1 MKKFLRIAGSHA
13 GRASLLAA
21 VLAVAAC
28 AVTPETR
35 QSLAGYVQA
44 MDQVEASANVFLDGF
59 STELKA
65 QEAAASGASA
75 GAGAPAAPEY
85 PAAFVP
91 QGDPDAPITTP
102 DKAVARTRLA
112 LVVVREYNQALV
124 ALAEGQSEA
133 EVRARVVA
141 FGGAL
146 GSFASLVGTTIPGL
160 GAVTAL
166 GPQIVKLAQDAA
178 NREQLVRAVEAGR
191 KPVAEI
197 LLDLEAQTSAMYRVS
212 VVATRQAQ
220 TAAQN
225 DIRRSAAALAAMIA
239 RQGAPLDAEVARKAA
254 VLQVTLA
261 DIGQRTQTL
270 PAMPIPFAFGAGRP
284 PMDAAAVAEAA
295 VFVQALRASAQ
306 QYAALVERQNAYYD
320 LLGKYV
326 LLLHQT
332 QAALDLVATSLAR
345 PVDLGVTVDRLF
357 KTVFELRD
365 GLAAYR
371 HPASAPAR
379 LP

>member
-1 MKKFLRIAGSHA
+1 MTMSRFVDSSF
-13 GRASLLAA
+13 ASGVALAAMLLLAG
-21 VLAVAAC
+21 C

-44 MDQVEASANVFLDGF
+44 MDQVESSANVFLSEF
-59 STELKA
+59 SNELKA
-65 QEAAASGASA
+65 QEAAARGAGSGAETPPRA
-75 GAGAPAAPEY
+75 EY
-85 PAAFVP
+85 PAAFTP
-91 QGDPDAPITTP
+91 QGDPDAPLTAP
-102 DKAVARTRLA
+102 DKAVAKTRLA

-124 ALAEGQSEA
+124 ALAEGQSDA

-146 GSFASLVGTTIPGL
+146 GDFASLVGTAIPGL
-160 GAVTAL
+160 SAVTAL

-178 NREQLVRAVEAGR
+178 NREQLVRAVDAGR

-197 LLDLEAQTSAMYRVS
+197 LLDLEAQTSSMYRVS

-220 TAAQN
+220 TAVQN
-225 DIRRSAAALAAMIA
+225 DIRRTAATLKALVA
-239 RQGAPLDAEVARKAA
+239 RYGPPVDAEVARRAA
-254 VLQVTLA
+254 LLQAALA

-270 PAMPIPFAFGAGRP
+270 PALPVPFAFGSGRP
-284 PMDAAAVAEAA
+284 AFDAGAEAEAA
-295 VFVQALRASAQ
+295 VFVQALRGSAQ
-306 QYAALVERQNAYYD
+306 QYAALVARQNAYYE

-326 LLLHQT
+326 ALLRQT
-332 QAALDLVATSLAR
+332 QAALDLVAASLAR
-345 PVDLGVTVDRLF
+345 PVDLGATVDRLF

-371 HPASAPAR
+371 HPAPGTSQP
-379 LP
+379 